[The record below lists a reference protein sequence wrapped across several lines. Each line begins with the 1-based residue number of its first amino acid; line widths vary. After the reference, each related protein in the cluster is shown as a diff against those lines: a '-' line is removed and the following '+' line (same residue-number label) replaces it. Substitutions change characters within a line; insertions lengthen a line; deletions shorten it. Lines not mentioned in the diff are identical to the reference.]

1 MNVEP
6 TSHDMQPTIDA
17 IQNILNTLQGLNDAH
32 EALMVLSSCTA
43 FLLCNAI
50 SSAKDA
56 DESYKIFCNV
66 TGQAIDAAESMGAT
80 IWTRGTVH

>member
-6 TSHDMQPTIDA
+6 TSQDMQPTIDA
-17 IQNILNTLQGLNDAH
+17 IQTILNTLQTLDDVH
-32 EALMVLSSCTA
+32 DALMVLSSCTA

-66 TGQAIDAAESMGAT
+66 TGQAVDAAESMGAT

>member
-1 MNVEP
+1 
-6 TSHDMQPTIDA
+6 MQPTIDA
-17 IQNILNTLQGLNDAH
+17 IQNILNTLQELNDAH

-50 SSAKDA
+50 SSAKEA
-56 DESYKIFCNV
+56 DNSYKIFCNV
-66 TGQAIDAAESMGAT
+66 TGQAVDAAEAMGAT